1 MGWGGGHLGAL
12 RGTLGQFGALW
23 DTMGTLCEPM
33 GTSGGTFGH
42 NGIPVIQWGH
52 FGMVWGTFGGTLG
65 AKWDNLG
72 HFGVLWDTF
81 GPESGDTSG
90 ALRDT
95 AGTLWDPVVPPGA
108 PLRGC
113 GGGASRGRTALH
125 RPTPPHR
132 SHRPYCAPPVRSS
145 RFGGGVGGI
154 GFRIGAGRGPLPPP
168 PRTLGALWGYG
179 AGSALG
185 PQICFRGERW
195 GWGGVVQLCGIG
207 GEGEKGKSEEER
219 ENGGQKV
226 GGDRGKKGKKGEK
239 GVGDCRGCGAGTCG
253 APPSLTHGAKV
264 AAALRKWPRSHSR
277 PRSPQIRLHAGR
289 GRAPLRSPIGTG
301 LWGPHNSIGT
311 GIGVSPKRWR
321 FRDPASPREPDL
333 RSSGAP

>member
-1 MGWGGGHLGAL
+1 MGAL

-168 PRTLGALWGYG
+168 HAHWGHCGVMGRDRLWGRK
-179 AGSALG
+179 SALG
-185 PQICFRGERW
+185 GSGGDGAEWYSSVGLGGRGRREKVRKKGKMEGKRW
-195 GWGGVVQLCGIG
+195 GGIG
-207 GEGEKGKSEEER
+207 GKRER
-219 ENGGQKV
+219 
-226 GGDRGKKGKKGEK
+226 RGKKGWGTV
-239 GVGDCRGCGAGTCG
+239 GVVGPGRVGPPPALLTVQRSQPRCGSGPDPIPGPDPHRSGCTQVGAG
-253 APPSLTHGAKV
+253 
-264 AAALRKWPRSHSR
+264 
-277 PRSPQIRLHAGR
+277 
-289 GRAPLRSPIGTG
+289 
-301 LWGPHNSIGT
+301 PH
-311 GIGVSPKRWR
+311 
-321 FRDPASPREPDL
+321 
-333 RSSGAP
+333 

>member
-1 MGWGGGHLGAL
+1 MG
-12 RGTLGQFGALW
+12 
-23 DTMGTLCEPM
+23 
-33 GTSGGTFGH
+33 
-42 NGIPVIQWGH
+42 
-52 FGMVWGTFGGTLG
+52 WGTFGCTLG
-65 AKWDNLG
+65 ANWDNLG
-72 HFGVLWDTF
+72 HFGYF
-81 GPESGDTSG
+81 
-90 ALRDT
+90 
-95 AGTLWDPVVPPGA
+95 GTLLDRRVGT
-108 PLRGC
+108 LRGHF
-113 GGGASRGRTALH
+113 GTQQGLFG
-125 RPTPPHR
+125 TPWFP
-132 SHRPYCAPPVRSS
+132 
-145 RFGGGVGGI
+145 
-154 GFRIGAGRGPLPPP
+154 RGPLCVAVGAVPAGGGRPYTAPHRPIDPTDPTVRPRCAAPGLGEGWGGLGLGSGQGGDPSPPP